1 MALTTGVA
9 GKAPPLSSWPTYGG
23 SLTSSNLVA
32 ARGLTLTAAKHMRVA
47 WTRKVDGTVFA
58 GPVIGASGAQR
69 RVIVATE
76 AGTVYA
82 LNASNGTVVW
92 SRSITKPV
100 SACGGSYGVTS
111 APALD
116 VAHRVV
122 YAIGASGYLT
132 ALSLDDGSVR
142 WRLRLVTRIT
152 VEHVWSAVRL
162 VGGSAYVA
170 VASYCDAPDKD
181 KKPPDGYLLRVD
193 LSRHKV
199 TAKFDVV
206 PGPDNL
212 GGIWGWGG
220 ISVDPATGAIF
231 TSTGNSIVTSGGNLI
246 EGAGHA
252 ERVLQLTPS
261 LRVVDQTPTQT
272 TLAPENRGDEDFG
285 ATPLLFHPAG
295 CPALVAANSKNGY
308 TYVWR
313 RGGLSKSPVFD
324 AKLGP
329 TATGDPFLGQPTY
342 IPALHLLVIAQTVF
356 GAGNPQRGISAYT
369 ISSKCTFDR
378 RWDLNIG
385 GGPQAP
391 PIAVGNLL
399 VASAPASHDVKL
411 IDAKAGVIIATLDP
425 GQPVL
430 APLASDGRSIFAATT
445 DGTITMYSPR

>member
-1 MALTTGVA
+1 
-9 GKAPPLSSWPTYGG
+9 
-23 SLTSSNLVA
+23 
-32 ARGLTLTAAKHMRVA
+32 MRPA

-58 GPVIGASGAQR
+58 GPVIGGSGARR

-82 LNASNGTVVW
+82 LNATNGSVVW

-100 SACGGSYGVTS
+100 PACGGTYGVSST
-111 APALD
+111 PALD

-122 YAIGASGYLT
+122 YAIGAAGYLT

-142 WRLRLVTRIT
+142 WRLQLVTRNT

-162 VGGSAYVA
+162 VGSSAYVA

-193 LSRHKV
+193 LAHHKV

-212 GGIWGWGG
+212 GGIWSWGG
-220 ISVDPATGAIF
+220 VSVDPATGAIF
-231 TSTGNSIVTSGGNLI
+231 TSTGNSIVTSEGSLI

-261 LRVVDQTPTQT
+261 LRVADETPPQ
-272 TLAPENRGDEDFG
+272 TLAAENRGDEDFG
-285 ATPLLFHPAG
+285 ATPLLFHPTG
-295 CPALVAANSKNGY
+295 CPALVAANSKNGR
-308 TYVWR
+308 TYAWR
-313 RGGLSKSPVFD
+313 RGGLSKAPVFD

-329 TATGDPFLGQPTY
+329 TRPGDPFLGQPTY

-356 GAGNPQRGISAYT
+356 GTGTRGISAYA
-369 ISSKCTFDR
+369 ISSKCTFAR

-385 GGPQAP
+385 GGPQPP
-391 PIAVGNLL
+391 PIAIGGVL
-399 VASAPASHDVKL
+399 VASAPASQDVKL
-411 IDAKAGVIIATLDP
+411 IDAKTGVIIAALDP
-425 GQPVL
+425 GQPVV

-445 DGTITMYSPR
+445 AGTITMYSPR